1 MHPAPYFRVDDRARL
16 LAELAREPFATVA
29 AAPESR
35 PIVAHAPV
43 VVRDLPQGLAL
54 DFHVSRRNRMAP
66 FFANGFPAVIA
77 SLGAHAYV
85 SADWYAD
92 ASEPATWNYLLVEA
106 EGLVAPLGE
115 RELIEL
121 LDDLSAQE
129 EAHLAPKPPW
139 TREKIPPERFDLL
152 LRGIVGGRLWVERLE
167 GTFKLSQNKAEADRQ
182 SVIAALGDH
191 PIAARMRTGR

>member
-1 MHPAPYFRVDDRARL
+1 MHPAPYFRVEDRDRL
-16 LAELAREPFATVA
+16 LAELAREPFVTVA
-29 AAPESR
+29 AAPDGR
-35 PIVAHAPV
+35 PMVAHAPV
-43 VVRDLPQGLAL
+43 VIRDLPEGLAL

-66 FFANGFPAVIA
+66 FFAAGFPAVLA
-77 SLGAHAYV
+77 SLGPHAYV

-92 ASEPATWNYLLVEA
+92 PAEPSTWNYILVEA

-115 RELIEL
+115 QDLIEL

-129 EAHLAPKPPW
+129 EAHLAPKSPW
-139 TREKIPPERFDLL
+139 TRDRLPVERFDML

-167 GTFKLSQNKAEADRQ
+167 GTFKLSQNKSEADRQ

-191 PIAARMRTGR
+191 ALARRMS

>member
-1 MHPAPYFRVDDRARL
+1 MHPAPYFRVEDRDRL
-16 LAELAREPFATVA
+16 LAELAREPFVTVA
-29 AAPESR
+29 AAPDGR
-35 PIVAHAPV
+35 PMVAHAPV
-43 VVRDLPQGLAL
+43 VIRDLPEGLAL

-66 FFANGFPAVIA
+66 FFAAGFPAVLA
-77 SLGAHAYV
+77 SLGPHAYV

-92 ASEPATWNYLLVEA
+92 PAEPSTWNYILVEA

-115 RELIEL
+115 QDLIEL

-129 EAHLAPKPPW
+129 EAHLAPKSPW
-139 TREKIPPERFDLL
+139 TRDRLPVERFDML

-167 GTFKLSQNKAEADRQ
+167 GTFKLSQNKSEPDRQ

-191 PIAARMRTGR
+191 ALARRMS

>member
-16 LAELAREPFATVA
+16 LAELARESFVTVA
-29 AAPESR
+29 AAPEGR
-35 PIVAHAPV
+35 PMVAHAPV
-43 VVRDLPQGLAL
+43 VIRDLPEGLAL

-66 FFANGFPAVIA
+66 FFAAGFPALMA
-77 SLGAHAYV
+77 SLGPHAYV

-92 ASEPATWNYLLVEA
+92 PGEPSTWNYLLVEA
-106 EGLVAPLGE
+106 EGLVAPIGE
-115 RELIEL
+115 QELIEL

-129 EAHLAPKPPW
+129 EMQLAPKPPW
-139 TREKIPPERFDLL
+139 TRDKIPPERFEML

-167 GTFKLSQNKAEADRQ
+167 GTFKLSQNKSEADRQ

-191 PIAARMRTGR
+191 PVAARMRSVE